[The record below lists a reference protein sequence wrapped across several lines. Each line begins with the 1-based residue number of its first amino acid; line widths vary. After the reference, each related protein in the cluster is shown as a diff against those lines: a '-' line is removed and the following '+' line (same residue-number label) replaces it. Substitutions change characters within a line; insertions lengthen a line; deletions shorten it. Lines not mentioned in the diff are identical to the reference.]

1 MSSTS
6 PSEKP
11 RRVLYVIGSLAVGG
25 AERHVVAVAMGLR
38 RRGWQTCVFALSP
51 QGPLRSVLEAAG
63 VQVMGPMIP
72 ARLEAAMGRRL
83 GSWARSLCAAVTLA
97 VVLLQRRGTVVHFFL
112 PAAYILGGLA
122 TWLVGVHPR
131 IMSRRSLNRYQLKH
145 PHYRKVEHFL
155 HPRMD
160 VLVGNSAAVVRELE
174 IEAAGQTPVRLI
186 YNGIEPAAMPLGDR
200 VRSRH
205 ELGLDNSSLILVV
218 VANLIP
224 YKGHADLLEGLAQIS
239 GGLPE
244 GWRLMCVGRDD
255 GIQSALQAKAA
266 DLGIGGN
273 VLWLGARMD
282 VPACLVAADIAV
294 SSSHEEGFSNAV
306 LESMLAGLPTVVTD
320 VGGNPEAVVNGVTG
334 FVVPAQSPEAL
345 GQAILRLVR
354 DPQRGAMGARG
365 RARVIET
372 FSMTVCLDAYEAL
385 YVESKLM

>member
-6 PSEKP
+6 LSTQP

-25 AERHVVAVAMGLR
+25 AERHVVAVATGLR
-38 RRGWQTCVFALSP
+38 QRGWQTGVFALSP
-51 QGPLRSVLEAAG
+51 QGPLRSVLEAVG
-63 VQVMGPMIP
+63 VQVMGPMMP
-72 ARLEAAMGRRL
+72 AWLEAALGRRL
-83 GSWARSLCAAVTLA
+83 GSWARSLCAVATLA
-97 VVLLQRRGTVVHFFL
+97 AVLLRRRGTVVHFFL

-122 TWLVGVHPR
+122 AWLVGAHPR

-145 PHYRKVEHFL
+145 PRYRKVEHFL

-160 VLVGNSAAVVRELE
+160 VLLGNSAAVVRELE

-186 YNGIEPAAMPLGDR
+186 YNGIEPVAMPMGDR

-205 ELGLDNSSLILVV
+205 ELGLDNAALVLVV

-224 YKGHADLLEGLAQIS
+224 YKGHADLLQGLAQVS
-239 GGLPE
+239 AGLPE

-255 GIQSALQAKAA
+255 GIQPALQALAA
-266 DLGIGGN
+266 DLGIGAN

-306 LESMLAGLPTVVTD
+306 LEAMLAGLPMVVTD
-320 VGGNPEAVVNGVTG
+320 VGGNPDAVVDGVTG
-334 FVVPAQSPEAL
+334 FVVPAHSPEAL
-345 GQAILRLVR
+345 GQAILRLAR

-372 FSMTVCLDAYEAL
+372 FSMTACLDAYEAL
-385 YVESKLM
+385 YVEPMSM